1 MSSGADI
8 PAGGFEDAEDSLTEA
23 LGREEIAT
31 PQQNRRQA
39 FLRLLLQSRNLVIT
53 IVAIV
58 LLIYFS
64 LATERFLTV
73 DNLLNI
79 LRNLSFVG
87 IVSVGM
93 TYLFIAGELD
103 LSVGSVFGF
112 LTVLM
117 GVLVA
122 RTGID
127 PWISMLAVITA
138 GLVVGAMNGWI
149 ITRLNI
155 PSFIVTLGTLT
166 AFRSLALILS
176 GQNPSTADAVG
187 LFYDVTGGY
196 IAGIIPWLVI
206 WMAVVM
212 LIGGIILAFTRFGY
226 HVYATGGNKDASRN
240 SGINVNHV
248 KIICFMLTSALCGLI
263 AALIWGYLHVAA
275 PITGTGF
282 EFRVIGAVIV
292 GGVALTGG
300 RGTIYGTLI
309 GAIIIGIITNGLVL
323 MGFSSYFGDVATGFL
338 IISVG
343 TLDLFVRRSAARGL
357 QYIGG

>member
-1 MSSGADI
+1 MSSTTDNAT
-8 PAGGFEDAEDSLTEA
+8 GGFDDAEDSLTEA
-23 LGREEIAT
+23 LGREEAVT

-39 FLRLLLQSRNLVIT
+39 FLRLVLQSRNLVIT
-53 IVAIV
+53 VVAIV
-58 LLIYFS
+58 LFVYFS
-64 LATERFLTV
+64 VATERFLTA
-73 DNLLNI
+73 DNIFNI

-93 TYLFIAGELD
+93 TFLFIAGELD

-117 GVLVA
+117 GALVA
-122 RTGID
+122 RNGFN
-127 PWISMLAVITA
+127 PWIAMAAVIA
-138 GLVVGAMNGWI
+138 VGVVIGAMNGWI
-149 ITRLNI
+149 TTRLNI
-155 PSFIVTLGTLT
+155 PSFIVTLGALT

-176 GQNPSTADAVG
+176 GQEPSTTEGVG
-187 LFYDVTGGY
+187 MFYDVTGGY
-196 IAGIIPWLVI
+196 IGGVVPWLVV

-226 HVYATGGNKDASRN
+226 HVYATGGNRNAARN
-240 SGINVNHV
+240 SGINVNRV
-248 KIICFMLTSALCGLI
+248 KVICFMLTSALCGLV

-323 MGFSSYFGDVATGFL
+323 LGFSQYFGDVATGFL
-338 IISVG
+338 IILVG

-357 QYIGG
+357 QYMEG

>member
-1 MSSGADI
+1 MQGA
-8 PAGGFEDAEDSLTEA
+8 
-23 LGREEIAT
+23 
-31 PQQNRRQA
+31 
-39 FLRLLLQSRNLVIT
+39 LQSRNLIIT
-53 IVAIV
+53 LVAVALFIF
-58 LLIYFS
+58 FS
-64 LATERFLTV
+64 VATDHFLTA

-87 IVSVGM
+87 IVAVGM

-117 GVLVA
+117 GFLVA
-122 RTGID
+122 RNGFD
-127 PWISMLAVITA
+127 PWIAMLVVIAV
-138 GLVVGAMNGWI
+138 GLVIGALNGLV
-149 ITRLNI
+149 TTGLNI
-155 PSFIVTLGTLT
+155 PSFIVTLGALT

-176 GQNPSTADAVG
+176 GQDPATTEGEG

-196 IAGIIPWLVI
+196 IGGIFPWLVV

-212 LIGGIILAFTRFGY
+212 LIGGVILATTRFGQ
-226 HVYATGGNKDASRN
+226 HVYATGGNRDAARN
-240 SGINVNHV
+240 SGINVNRV
-248 KIICFMLTSALCGLI
+248 KIICFMVTSGLCGLI

-282 EFRVIGAVIV
+282 EFRVIGAVII

-300 RGTIYGTLI
+300 RGTIYGTFL

-323 MGFSSYFGDVATGFL
+323 LGFSQYFGDVATGFL
-338 IISVG
+338 IILVG
-343 TLDLFVRRSAARGL
+343 TLDVIVQRGAAHGL
-357 QYIGG
+357 RYLGR